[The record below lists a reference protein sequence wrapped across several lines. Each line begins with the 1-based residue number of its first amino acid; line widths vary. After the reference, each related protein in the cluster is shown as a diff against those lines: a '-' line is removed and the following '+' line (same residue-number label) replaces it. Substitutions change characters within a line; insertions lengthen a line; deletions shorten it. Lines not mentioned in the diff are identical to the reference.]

1 MDATALAAATSL
13 ASRYVS
19 TLRSSAT
26 PSKLSRAGVAGV
38 VSGPCPPEGLY
49 GSRTYTGLTCCGR
62 DAADAAVTVESPEFM
77 AVLTAWE
84 AAKATTGT
92 AVVDGEAEASL
103 ATEGTDVFGGPGCE
117 NPASTMEGLP
127 PEAPIDG
134 RFVRGKEDSNSSS
147 ERHHKEEQEENRQ
160 GERRMVGSLAG
171 AAEILRALDEE
182 ADPQGALCLGGANA
196 WVVKPAGLSCGRG
209 VEVVSSLQGLVAACR
224 RLEWKAV
231 VQKYV
236 ERPLLVQV
244 SPIFL
249 PHTE

>member
-103 ATEGTDVFGGPGCE
+103 ATEGTDVFGGPG
-117 NPASTMEGLP
+117 STMEGLA

-134 RFVRGKEDSNSSS
+134 RFVRGNEDSNSSS